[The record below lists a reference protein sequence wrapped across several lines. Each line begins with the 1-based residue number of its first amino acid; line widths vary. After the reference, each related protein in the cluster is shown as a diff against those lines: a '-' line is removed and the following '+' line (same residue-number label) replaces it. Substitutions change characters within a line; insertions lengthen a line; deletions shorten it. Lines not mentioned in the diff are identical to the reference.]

1 MSAPMSSPWSAT
13 PMLPRL
19 RCCAHLLGMA
29 GMTEHRALS
38 VGPSL
43 LAIKTNASQRASPA
57 GTKRSPDSNNKQ
69 VLLAS
74 NLQCA
79 LNLASPQTESRQ

>member
-1 MSAPMSSPWSAT
+1 MTDTCSLFPARAN
-13 PMLPRL
+13 LP
-19 RCCAHLLGMA
+19 
-29 GMTEHRALS
+29 
-38 VGPSL
+38 
-43 LAIKTNASQRASPA
+43 AIKTNASQRASPA
-57 GTKRSPDSNNKQ
+57 GTKRSPDSNKQ